1 MNNNDKLK
9 TGTTTVGIICKDGL
23 VMAAD
28 RRATAGNY
36 IVDKA
41 VTKVVKI
48 NDDIVLTMAG
58 VVSDAQLLIKLIRS
72 ELQLRLLKTNR
83 KPTMKETANLL
94 SGMVYNNVR
103 STGGITHFLIGG
115 KDTAG
120 YHMYDIFMDG
130 SMTEIRDFV
139 SSGSGSVI
147 TWGVLESDYTEDLSI
162 EDGVK
167 LVTKSI
173 NAALKRDSAS
183 GNGVTIYTITEKG
196 VTKEVD
202 KLIGA
207 DL

>member
-1 MNNNDKLK
+1 MNNDEKLK
-9 TGTTTVGIICKDGL
+9 TGTTTVGVICKDGL

-36 IVDKA
+36 IVDKS

-58 VVSDAQLLIKLIRS
+58 VVSDAQLLIKLIRA

-94 SGMVYNNVR
+94 ASMVYNNVR
-103 STGGITHFLIGG
+103 ATGGITHFLIGG

-130 SMTEIRDFV
+130 SMTEIKDFV

-147 TWGVLESDYTEDLSI
+147 TWGVLESDYDKDINVE
-162 EDGVK
+162 EGVK

-183 GNGVTIYTITEKG
+183 GNGVTIYTVTEKG

-202 KLIGA
+202 KLIGT